1 MDSQHTSQAVI
12 KTEICDDWNAVHQF
26 ESLGS
31 SGNKL
36 DILEEFKQL
45 SDSTVKHEEFIITT
59 ARLPERHV
67 PIAFKQT
74 PPFDPNTNVSTC
86 LGLQELNATSRKSKL
101 PYELLRMKKLMQ
113 LTLPRK
119 CVFSRWTTHTTQSI
133 LRFLRSFVSIARGSR
148 LSHSADKCLS
158 LNAPRIL
165 ICEECLFEVSGLYD
179 RYLKLFIHYKTDHKL
194 KCNMLIGRKWIK
206 HKASL
211 DVMVQAWKLDLKC
224 EVRKLLSSP
233 TCCGPC
239 PIE

>member
-1 MDSQHTSQAVI
+1 MFQ
-12 KTEICDDWNAVHQF
+12 
-26 ESLGS
+26 
-31 SGNKL
+31 
-36 DILEEFKQL
+36 

-86 LGLQELNATSRKSKL
+86 LGLQELNATSRKVWKVLFLTCTSHQECEFVINVLQVLFQSKL